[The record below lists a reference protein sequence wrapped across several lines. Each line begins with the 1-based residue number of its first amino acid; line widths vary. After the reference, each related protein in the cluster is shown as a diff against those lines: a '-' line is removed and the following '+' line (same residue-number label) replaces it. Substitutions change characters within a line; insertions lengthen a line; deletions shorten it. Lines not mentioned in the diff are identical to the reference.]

1 MDSTSYHGSFGPVLN
16 RPKCKWLRW
25 PVMLCFS
32 IPATCIWADHVHV
45 PTRAMCSIDLK
56 IQLTT
61 RAVDLMR
68 ARLMSVWDRP
78 DTSLGLILWI
88 RLLIM
93 VVLDLY
99 SIGPKAHSFVRPP
112 CYASMQ
118 ATCIWSDR
126 VQVPTVAISKLLL

>member
-1 MDSTSYHGSFGPVLN
+1 MAI
-16 RPKCKWLRW
+16 
-25 PVMLCFS
+25 FS
-32 IPATCIWADHVHV
+32 IG
-45 PTRAMCSIDLK
+45 LK
-56 IQLTT
+56 IQFRT

-78 DTSLGLILWI
+78 DASLGLILWVP
-88 RLLIM
+88 LLIM